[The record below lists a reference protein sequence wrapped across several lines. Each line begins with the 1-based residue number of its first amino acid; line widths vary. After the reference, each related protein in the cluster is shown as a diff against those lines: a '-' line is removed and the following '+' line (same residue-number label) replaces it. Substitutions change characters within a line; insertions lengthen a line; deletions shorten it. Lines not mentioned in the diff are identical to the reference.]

1 MTAAR
6 MRAMV
11 LAALVCGAAVVALL
25 LASDHQDSK
34 AAWAIFGP
42 AVGWSF
48 IGVGL
53 YAWRRRPE
61 SGTGG

>member
-6 MRAMV
+6 MWAVV
-11 LAALVCGAAVVALL
+11 LAALACGAGVVAVLL
-25 LASDHQDSK
+25 GSDHQDAK
-34 AAWAIFGP
+34 TAWAIFGP

-61 SGTGG
+61 SRTG